1 MRAKQRDLTFYSSLV
16 RVCRCVDRYRKLA
29 SSFRSFLLLF
39 LVSFFT
45 SHFFSLSVVVRSVSA
60 RSFKGA
66 FVLWE
71 RSNIILTD
79 AVHDM
84 EKRSANEKTSYG
96 WVSSFFYCVSRL
108 VFRFV
113 ATYGAK
119 CCSITSETPGLIP
132 TPSSSN
138 RDSMEEFVV

>member
-1 MRAKQRDLTFYSSLV
+1 ML
-16 RVCRCVDRYRKLA
+16 
-29 SSFRSFLLLF
+29 
-39 LVSFFT
+39 
-45 SHFFSLSVVVRSVSA
+45 
-60 RSFKGA
+60 G
-66 FVLWE
+66 E

-119 CCSITSETPGLIP
+119 CCSITSGIPGLIS
-132 TPSSSN
+132 TPSSLS
-138 RDSMEEFVV
+138 RDSMEELAV